1 MYRPRECR
9 AGELSNHIDDP
20 SPARL
25 AGGVA
30 IGSEFIGPS
39 GAFLFGGL
47 AIPPKH
53 QIGGAPDVDLGHH
66 SRESYRHWP
75 TKRLPLVE
83 GSGAHQ
89 RVSKPWNECGMRRMS
104 SNNSRCS
111 PAGVPAEKFSSIES
125 ARPPNRTS
133 IALAISP

>member
-53 QIGGAPDVDLGHH
+53 QIGRAPDVDLGHH
-66 SRESYRHWP
+66 SRESYRHRP

-83 GSGAHQ
+83 GFG
-89 RVSKPWNECGMRRMS
+89 R
-104 SNNSRCS
+104 S
-111 PAGVPAEKFSSIES
+111 PACIEALEGVRS
-125 ARPPNRTS
+125 AANVVQQ
-133 IALAISP
+133 LML